1 MKTSG
6 KSLPESNLLP
16 KVLAVFVFI
25 SAGLLYSSAFPRR
38 VSILPGELLPFD
50 LEGHQRVLVI
60 APHCDDETLAAAGL
74 IQQAER
80 IGVEVRVVIETNGD
94 GYLFATM
101 ADFRRIYPR
110 SQDYV
115 RMGSVRQGESL
126 AALQSLGLQENQVY
140 FLGYPDRGT
149 PALWN
154 GYWSRS
160 NPYRSPYSNATQS
173 PYERTYNPQSVY
185 AGEDLLQDL
194 MAIIRSY
201 QPDLLIYP
209 HPDDVHPDHWGLS
222 AFTRLALAWVR
233 RDLPDYHPGEMTY
246 LVHRPGFPYPK
257 GLHPDEGVLPP
268 SSLFELDPDWY
279 QLGLDPDEEARKRD
293 AIYLYRSQLP
303 PLRSFLESFVRRNE
317 LFAEP
322 QPGELVAMEKGKL
335 TDPETWRDINGKPI
349 EPIVRDPVRDFIT
362 REFLAPADLTELS
375 VALYEGD
382 TLAICAR
389 VRGNTVPTL
398 IYSLRVLAVGEKGV
412 VRQTARS
419 HFNNHGAQRVQRS
432 GRYFCNQLKLEDLG
446 DPWIVFFGADVEQ
459 IGTGIID
466 QTAWQYLER

>member
-1 MKTSG
+1 MKNSG

-25 SAGLLYSSAFPRR
+25 SAGLLYGSAFPRR

-149 PALWN
+149 AALWN

-160 NPYRSPYSNATQS
+160 NPYRAPYSNATQS

-222 AFTRLALAWVR
+222 ALTRLAMAWVR

-246 LVHRPGFPYPK
+246 LVHRPGFHIQRDCTPTRTFSPPVPY
-257 GLHPDEGVLPP
+257 L
-268 SSLFELDPDWY
+268 
-279 QLGLDPDEEARKRD
+279 
-293 AIYLYRSQLP
+293 
-303 PLRSFLESFVRRNE
+303 N
-317 LFAEP
+317 
-322 QPGELVAMEKGKL
+322 
-335 TDPETWRDINGKPI
+335 
-349 EPIVRDPVRDFIT
+349 
-362 REFLAPADLTELS
+362 LA
-375 VALYEGD
+375 
-382 TLAICAR
+382 
-389 VRGNTVPTL
+389 
-398 IYSLRVLAVGEKGV
+398 
-412 VRQTARS
+412 
-419 HFNNHGAQRVQRS
+419 
-432 GRYFCNQLKLEDLG
+432 
-446 DPWIVFFGADVEQ
+446 Q
-459 IGTGIID
+459 IGTSWGWTLMKKRGNGMRFICI
-466 QTAWQYLER
+466 AVSIPF